1 MKRYAPLLTLAVV
14 ALLAGTLLAVNVA
27 TTPTSGEAAVAATT
41 APAAAAAPA
50 AAPAAKP
57 APTPA
62 PAAAP
67 PAVAEKVYAGRSS
80 GNEVTV
86 AVAVKGGKAVAYIC
100 DGKKVEAWL
109 QGALAGAN
117 LTLTSANGAKIT
129 GTVDGKGSFGTV
141 AVGGKEW
148 PYSAKAVQAPQ
159 GLYQGRSDVKGVAAK
174 IGWIVLPDGQ
184 VGIETS
190 AGVSEPAPPLDP
202 ANLGGVVIGGAPVTV
217 TALTGTELAV
227 G

>member
-1 MKRYAPLLTLAVV
+1 MKRFAPLLTLAAV
-14 ALLAGTLLAVNVA
+14 AVLAGSLLAINVA
-27 TTPTSGEAAVAATT
+27 TTPTSGEAAAVAST

-50 AAPAAKP
+50 PAATEAAAAP
-57 APTPA
+57 TT
-62 PAAAP
+62 AP
-67 PAVAEKVYAGRSS
+67 PAVAQKVYAGRSA

-86 AVAVKGGKAVAYIC
+86 AVAVKDGKAVAYIC

-109 QGALAGAN
+109 KGALAGAK
-117 LTLTSANGAKIT
+117 LTLTGPNGATIT
-129 GTVDGKGSFGTV
+129 GTVDDKGSFGTV

-184 VGIETS
+184 VGVETS

-202 ANLGGVVIGGAPVTV
+202 ANLGGVVIGGSPVTV
-217 TALTGTELAV
+217 TALTGTEQAV

>member
-1 MKRYAPLLTLAVV
+1 MKRYAPLLTLVVV
-14 ALLAGTLLAVNVA
+14 AVLAGTLLAVNIA
-27 TTPTSGEAAVAATT
+27 TTPTTGQAAAVATT
-41 APAAAAAPA
+41 APAAATDTPT
-50 AAPAAKP
+50 PT
-57 APTPA
+57 PTPA
-62 PAAAP
+62 PVAA
-67 PAVAEKVYAGRSS
+67 PAVAQKVYAGRSS

-86 AVAVKGGKAVAYIC
+86 AVAVKDGKAVAYIC

-109 QGALAGAN
+109 QGALAGAT

-129 GTVDGKGSFGTV
+129 GTVDDKGSFGTV

-159 GLYQGRSDVKGVAAK
+159 GLYQGRSDVRGVAAK

-202 ANLGGVVIGGAPVTV
+202 TNLGGVVINGSPVTV
-217 TALTGTELAV
+217 TALTGTEQAV

>member
-1 MKRYAPLLTLAVV
+1 MKKYAPLLTLAVV
-14 ALLAGTLLAVNVA
+14 AVLAGTLLAVNVA
-27 TTPTSGEAAVAATT
+27 TTPTSGEAASVATT
-41 APAAAAAPA
+41 TAAAETPAPAA
-50 AAPAAKP
+50 
-57 APTPA
+57 TPE

-86 AVAVKGGKAVAYIC
+86 AVAIKDGKAVAYIC

-129 GTVDGKGSFGTV
+129 GTVDEKGSFGTV

-159 GLYQGRSDVKGVAAK
+159 GLYQGRSDVRGVAAK

-202 ANLGGVVIGGAPVTV
+202 ANLGGVVIDGSPVTV
-217 TALTGTELAV
+217 TALTGTDQAV

>member
-14 ALLAGTLLAVNVA
+14 AVLAGTLLAVNIA
-27 TTPTSGEAAVAATT
+27 TTPTAGEAAAVATT
-41 APAAAAAPA
+41 APAAAAE
-50 AAPAAKP
+50 
-57 APTPA
+57 PTPTPE

-86 AVAVKGGKAVAYIC
+86 AVAVKDGKAVAYVC
-100 DGKKVEAWL
+100 DGKKIEAWL

-117 LTLTSANGAKIT
+117 LSLTGANGAKIT
-129 GTVDGKGSFGTV
+129 GTVDDKGSFGTV

-148 PYSAKAVQAPQ
+148 PYSAKVVQAPQ
-159 GLYQGRSDVKGVAAK
+159 GLYQGRSDVRGVAAK

-184 VGIETS
+184 VGVATS
-190 AGVSEPAPPLDP
+190 AGTSVPAPPLDP
-202 ANLGGVVIGGAPVTV
+202 ANLGGVVVDGSPVV
-217 TALTGTELAV
+217 VKALTGTDQAV

>member
-14 ALLAGTLLAVNVA
+14 AVLAGTLLAINVA
-27 TTPTSGEAAVAATT
+27 TTPTAGQAAAVATTTT
-41 APAAAAAPA
+41 APAAAETTTDPA
-50 AAPAAKP
+50 V
-57 APTPA
+57 APTT
-62 PAAAP
+62 AP

-86 AVAVKGGKAVAYIC
+86 AVAVKDGKAVAYVC
-100 DGKKVEAWL
+100 DGKKTEAWL

-117 LTLTSANGAKIT
+117 ISLTSASGAKIT
-129 GTVDGKGSFGTV
+129 GTVDDKGSFGTV

-159 GLYQGRSDVKGVAAK
+159 GLYQGRSDVKGVTKK

-184 VGIETS
+184 VGVETA
-190 AGVSEPAPPLDP
+190 AGVSVPAPPLDP
-202 ANLGGVVIGGAPVTV
+202 ANLGGVVIDGSPVTV
-217 TALTGTELAV
+217 TPLTGTDQAV

>member
-1 MKRYAPLLTLAVV
+1 MKKYAPLLTLAVV
-14 ALLAGTLLAVNVA
+14 AVLAGTLLAINVA
-27 TTPTSGEAAVAATT
+27 TTPTSGEAASVAATT
-41 APAAAAAPA
+41 AAAAAAE
-50 AAPAAKP
+50 
-57 APTPA
+57 TPA
-62 PAAAP
+62 PAATPEPAATP

-86 AVAVKGGKAVAYIC
+86 AVAVKDGKAVAYIC
-100 DGKKVEAWL
+100 DGKKAEAWL

-117 LTLTSANGAKIT
+117 LTLSSTTGAKIT
-129 GTVDGKGSFGTV
+129 GTVDETGSFGTV

-202 ANLGGVVIGGAPVTV
+202 ANLGGVIIDGSPVTV
-217 TALTGTELAV
+217 TALTGTDQAV